1 MYLLRLM
8 LIPTG
13 ALLFRRVPFATTVF
27 PTYPFMP
34 PTVLAGFLRRV
45 VMLAKGYDLP
55 GDIPAIP
62 SASGSDNLN
71 ARAQF
76 FTLPPDYVCLGAYPQ
91 AHTTHRTKRH
101 QPWGA
106 AGSFNHMRYSALRY
120 EKGSGEGEGELT
132 PQIPVWEY
140 LHADRLVGY
149 VLHTDRAKLEE
160 LRQYDLKNWGCKVGK
175 EGFVFIEEVSEVV
188 ELRGPERRQAV
199 PATPVPAEAVGDQ
212 PADFFTLYAY
222 EWQSG
227 ESPAVDSL
235 EGVDGKRILLKPF
248 LAAWIRQPA
257 VLDYYT
263 DGGAYF
269 PVVWVKKLM
278 GQEADGAQRS

>member
-1 MYLLRLM
+1 MYLLRLT

-55 GDIPAIP
+55 GDIPAIQ
-62 SASGSDNLN
+62 SAGSSRRGRSDDLN
-71 ARAQF
+71 GRAQF

-120 EKGSGEGEGELT
+120 EKGSGEGEGKLT

-188 ELRGPERRQAV
+188 KLRGPERQQAV
-199 PATPVPAEAVGDQ
+199 PATPVPAETVGDQ

-222 EWQSG
+222 EWRS
-227 ESPAVDSL
+227 SARPAAASQ
-235 EGVDGKRILLKPF
+235 EGVPGNGILLKPF
-248 LAAWIRQPA
+248 LAAWIRHSA
-257 VLDYYT
+257 ELDYYT
-263 DGGAYF
+263 DGEAYL
-269 PVVWVKKLM
+269 PVAWIDKLK
-278 GQEADGAQRS
+278 GGT